1 MASARGVGA
10 SEDAAKTA
18 EIRAVFRADGSSSI
32 GRGHLAR
39 CRSLAAALADRGV
52 RSTFVRRGPQDDALD
67 GWPIHWIADEGLGP
81 KPSDVSD
88 DAQLTLEVIEML
100 GGAGLV
106 IVDHYGLDAVW
117 HSAVGRTGAKI
128 VVIDDLADR
137 QYDCDVLIN
146 SGPLPPDQYEGRV
159 PSSTR
164 LLLGPH
170 YALLG
175 PVSASRRPAI
185 AHQTEVPRP
194 VERILVTLGG
204 GSAVAGLEV
213 VLPSLADPRL
223 SHIALDVVLGADA
236 HVCGELLEAL
246 ARDPRRSAPL
256 KVYGWVDDLP
266 EMMARADLAVG
277 AGGVSNWER
286 MLVGLPAVVLAVAEN
301 QEAACSA
308 LDSEGLIR
316 YVGPLSDVSPEQVS
330 DAVAALV
337 ADAPARRTM
346 ARRGQA
352 LVDGAGAI
360 RSASVIYDVLVGD
373 PAR

>member
-1 MASARGVGA
+1 VASPRGVGG
-10 SEDAAKTA
+10 SEDATKTA
-18 EIRAVFRADGSSSI
+18 EVRAVIRADGSSSI

-39 CRSLAAALADRGV
+39 CRNLVIALADRGV
-52 RSTFVRRGPQDDALD
+52 RSTFVRRGPQDGALD
-67 GWPIHWIADEGLGP
+67 RWPIHWISDEGLGSE
-81 KPSDVSD
+81 PSDVSD
-88 DAQLTLEVIEML
+88 DAQRTLEAIAML
-100 GGAGLV
+100 GGADLV
-106 IVDHYGLDAVW
+106 IVDHYELDAVW

-137 QYDCDVLIN
+137 EYDCDVLIN
-146 SGPLPPDQYEGRV
+146 SGPLAPDRYEGRV
-159 PSSTR
+159 PSSAR
-164 LLLGPH
+164 LLLGPG
-170 YALLG
+170 YALLD
-175 PVSASRRPAI
+175 PVSASRRSAI
-185 AHQTEVPRP
+185 AHQTDVPRP
-194 VERILVTLGG
+194 VQRILVTLGG
-204 GSAVAGLEV
+204 GSAAAGLEV

-223 SHIALDVVLGADA
+223 SHIALDVVLGADP
-236 HVCGELLEAL
+236 HVCRELLAAL

-256 KVYGWVDDLP
+256 EVYGWVDDLP
-266 EMMARADLAVG
+266 EMMARADLAIG

-286 MLVGLPAVVLAVAEN
+286 MLVGLPSVVLAVAEN

-316 YVGPLSDVSPEQVS
+316 YVGPLSAVSPEQVA

-360 RSASVIYDVLVGD
+360 RSAAVIYDVLVGGT
-373 PAR
+373 AR